1 MNRNADRA
9 AALPGLRRTGRGV
22 AVVMVLGSV
31 GLTSCGVVSAVQ
43 KVEHA
48 VKGNKA
54 TIDTFTNKIKSS
66 EGSTFEATYVTT
78 GSSPATVVYAVQPPQ
93 GLTFEDT
100 PTGASSST
108 VDIIVNSSGEYSCS
122 AASASGTSSG
132 STVSCQKLGTADAA
146 AQNQI
151 FGLYTPSHWTT
162 FLKDFSLAAGL
173 AGDKVTSSSM
183 TVNGFAMQCVDFNA
197 SGVPGTST
205 ICTTAQG
212 ILGYVKVATDSASF
226 EIKSYSASPSTSLFQ
241 LPPGATITTTP
252 TTSS

>member
-1 MNRNADRA
+1 MNRNTDRA
-9 AALPGLRRTGRGV
+9 AAFSGRHGAGRRVV
-22 AVVMVLGSV
+22 AAIVLGSV
-31 GLTSCGVVSAVQ
+31 GLTSCGVVSAVS

-66 EGSTFEATYVTT
+66 EGTTFEATYVTT
-78 GSSPATVVYAVQPPQ
+78 GSDPATVVYAVQPPQ
-93 GLTFEDT
+93 GLTFETT
-100 PTGASSST
+100 PSGASSST
-108 VDIIVNSSGEYSCS
+108 VHIIVNSSGEYSCS

-132 STVSCQKLGTADAA
+132 PVSCQKLGTADAA
-146 AQNQI
+146 AQNEI
-151 FGLYTPSHWTT
+151 FDLYTPSHWTT

-173 AGDKVTSSSM
+173 AGDKVTSSTMS
-183 TVNGFAMQCVDFNA
+183 VNGFSMQCVDFNA

-212 ILGYVKVATDSASF
+212 ILGYVKVATDPTSF
-226 EIKSYSASPSTSLFQ
+226 EIKSYSASPAPSLFQ

-252 TTSS
+252 TTTS